1 MPKEA
6 SMADR
11 VNERAMV
18 AEDQRTLERTRRAI
32 DKKKNKDAGDRQIAA
47 QLEAVSGTADL
58 DDPQRYHG
66 S

>member
-1 MPKEA
+1 
-6 SMADR
+6 MAD

-18 AEDQRTLERTRRAI
+18 AEDQRTLERTRKAVRR
-32 DKKKNKDAGDRQIAA
+32 KKNKDAGDRQIAE
-47 QLEAVSGTADL
+47 QLDAVSGTPDL

>member
-1 MPKEA
+1 MGE
-6 SMADR
+6 R

-18 AEDQRTLERTRRAI
+18 AEDQRTLERTRAAI
-32 DKKKNKDAGDRQIAA
+32 ERKKNKSAGDRQIAE

-58 DDPQRYHG
+58 NDPQRYYG

>member
-1 MPKEA
+1 
-6 SMADR
+6 MAT

-18 AEDQRTLERTRRAI
+18 AEDQRTLERTRKAVAR
-32 DKKKNKDAGDRQIAA
+32 KKNKSRGDE
-47 QLEAVSGTADL
+47 QLAERLDEMIGTADL